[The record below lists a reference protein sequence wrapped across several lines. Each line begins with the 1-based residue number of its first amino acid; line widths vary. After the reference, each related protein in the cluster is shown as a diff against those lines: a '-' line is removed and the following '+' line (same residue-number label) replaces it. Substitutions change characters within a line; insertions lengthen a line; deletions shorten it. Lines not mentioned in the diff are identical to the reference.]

1 MKIQRTKGGGVVWHL
16 SEPEHRGL
24 QKVFEAY
31 PMIPAGYHRLSKR
44 TATPAAH
51 DGQEVLEDA
60 LAEQKRAA
68 KQVLERLWNRR
79 LLPSSVAAGFVLA
92 LKPAEVECLLQIV
105 NELRVGNW
113 IKLGSPGLSLEWK
126 PPLSIDTAKHL
137 HALEVCGE
145 VEMQLLAALGSGD
158 GK

>member
-24 QKVFEAY
+24 EKVFEGY
-31 PMIPAGYHRLSKR
+31 PMITAGYHRLSKR

-51 DGQEVLEDA
+51 DGQEVLEEA

-79 LLPSSVAAGFVLA
+79 LRPSSVAAGFVLA
-92 LKPAEVECLLQIV
+92 LKPVEVESLLQIV

-113 IKLGSPGLSLEWK
+113 LKLGSPGLNSDWR
-126 PPLSIDTAKHL
+126 PPLSVDTAKHL
-137 HALEVCGE
+137 HAVEICGE
-145 VEMQLLAALGSGD
+145 VEMQLLAALGSGA